1 MDSVALSVS
10 VLDDAEE
17 EEEETK
23 VSEIKDGEDESPIQ
37 GDLTIDAFAVGGF
50 GAGMKKLTM
59 SMENSVE
66 NHLHYLITARKYAK
80 IIDFDDHFH
89 DISLDWRNEEFNA

>member
-1 MDSVALSVS
+1 MS

-17 EEEETK
+17 EEETK
-23 VSEIKDGEDESPIQ
+23 VSEVKEEEESDMQ
-37 GDLTIDAFAVGGF
+37 GDLQLAAFAVGGF
-50 GAGMKKLTM
+50 GAGIKKLTM
-59 SMENSVE
+59 TMENSVE